1 MNLYSPYISVVK
13 AFFPNEKIVIDRFH
27 IVQLL
32 NNTINSMWI
41 AVINEIKKSRPT
53 DYRKLKNQQRLIL
66 KNADYL
72 DFSNY
77 YYHRLYHE
85 KMTEQR
91 MVDYLLSLSPKL
103 QQAYQVMNDL
113 KFATKTRDY
122 SYLLA
127 TLQDL
132 KKVRLNKKVRKTI
145 NTLERFLPYV
155 ENALIYRVSN
165 GPTEGMNNKIKLIKR
180 TGYGY
185 ASFRNFRARIL
196 LQFKLIFKP
205 SNPLPATF
213 QPVAA

>member
-1 MNLYSPYISVVK
+1 
-13 AFFPNEKIVIDRFH
+13 IVIDRFH

-41 AVINEIKKSRPT
+41 TVMSKIKNSRPA
-53 DYRKLKNQQRLIL
+53 DCRKLKSPWKLIL

-132 KKVRLNKKVRKTI
+132 KNVRLNKKVRKTI